1 MKVIAILNQKGGVGK
16 TTLSINLARAIQLAG
31 CKIVLID
38 ADPQGSSRDW
48 NSANGGSILPVLGLD
63 RKTIEADIKNIQ
75 GYEYAI
81 IDGAPQLREMAVA
94 AIKAADIVLIPV
106 QPSPLDIWA
115 TSDLIELIK
124 ERQAIADK
132 PKAAFIVSRQI
143 QNTQVGKDVRDV
155 LSQSGLKVFDN
166 GTFQRVAYSDS
177 LATGSTALDI
187 TGKAKE
193 EMELITNEL
202 WEFINA
208 E

>member
-1 MKVIAILNQKGGVGK
+1 MKTIAILNQKGGVGK

-31 CKIVLID
+31 CKVVLID

-48 NSANGGSILPVLGLD
+48 NSSNDGKILPVLGLD

-155 LSQSGLKVFDN
+155 LTQSGIKVFEN

-177 LATGSTALDI
+177 LATGSTALDV

-193 EMELITNEL
+193 EIESITKEL
-202 WEFINA
+202 WEFIN

>member
-1 MKVIAILNQKGGVGK
+1 
-16 TTLSINLARAIQLAG
+16 
-31 CKIVLID
+31 LID
-38 ADPQGSSRDW
+38 ADPQGSARDW
-48 NSANGGSILPVLGLD
+48 NSANDGKILPVIGLD

-115 TSDLIELIK
+115 TSDLVELIK
-124 ERQAIADK
+124 ERQLIADK

-143 QNTQVGKDVRDV
+143 QDTAVGKEVREV
-155 LSQSGLKVFDN
+155 LNQSGLKVFGN

-177 LATGSTALDI
+177 LASGNTAFEAG
-187 TGKAKE
+187 GKAKE
-193 EMELITNEL
+193 EIEAITNEL
-202 WEFINA
+202 WEFIN

>member
-1 MKVIAILNQKGGVGK
+1 MKIISILNQKGGVGK

-31 CKIVLID
+31 CKVVLID

-48 NSANGGSILPVLGLD
+48 NSANEGKILPVIGLD
-63 RKTIEADIKNIQ
+63 RKTLESDIKNIQ

-81 IDGAPQLREMAVA
+81 IDGAPQIRDMAVA
-94 AIKAADIVLIPV
+94 AIKASDIVLIPV

-115 TSDLIELIK
+115 TSDVVELIK
-124 ERQAIADK
+124 ERQTIADK

-155 LSQSGLKVFDN
+155 LNQSGLRVFEN
-166 GTFQRVAYSDS
+166 GTFQRIAYSDS

-187 TGKAKE
+187 AGKAKE
-193 EMELITNEL
+193 EIELITKEL
-202 WEFINA
+202 WEFIN

>member
-1 MKVIAILNQKGGVGK
+1 MKTIAILNQKGGVGK

-31 CKIVLID
+31 CKVVLID

-48 NSANGGSILPVLGLD
+48 NSANDGKILPVLGLD

-155 LSQSGLKVFDN
+155 LTQSGIKVFEN

-193 EMELITNEL
+193 EIESITKEL
-202 WEFINA
+202 WEFIN

>member
-1 MKVIAILNQKGGVGK
+1 MKTIAILNQKGGVGK

-31 CKIVLID
+31 CKVVLID

-48 NSANGGSILPVLGLD
+48 NSANDGKILPVLGLD

-155 LSQSGLKVFDN
+155 LTQSGIKVFEN

-177 LATGSTALDI
+177 LATGSTALDV

-193 EMELITNEL
+193 EIESITKEL
-202 WEFINA
+202 WEFIN

>member
-1 MKVIAILNQKGGVGK
+1 MKVVAILNQKGGVGK
-16 TTLSINLARAIQLAG
+16 TTLSINLARAIQLSG
-31 CKIVLID
+31 CKVVLID
-38 ADPQGSSRDW
+38 ADPQGSTRDW
-48 NSANGGSILPVLGLD
+48 NSANGGRLLPVLGLD

-94 AIKAADIVLIPV
+94 TIKAADIVLIPV

-124 ERQAIADK
+124 ERQTISNK

-208 E
+208 